1 MGQKQLLQE
10 VHIINNYKRTKFAI
24 IGAGCGGQAIAGYL
38 AAENYNVNLYNR
50 SIERI
55 EPLITNKTITLGG
68 AIKRTGTL
76 SYVGTD
82 IAKAMAGRDI
92 IMVVTTAT
100 GHRDI
105 AALIAPHLK
114 DGQIVI
120 LNPGRT
126 FGALEFDSILR
137 RSTHYRNTIVAEA
150 NTLLFAARVN
160 SPGIV
165 NIKGIKREVSIAA
178 LRAYETDK
186 VISMIQPVFPQFIP
200 ASSVLE
206 TSFGNIGAVFH
217 PVITLM
223 NRDLI
228 RKGQPF
234 EFYIDGITKKSIDM
248 IKAVDKEM
256 RYVSMALGLTTLSVT
271 EWLASRYGLTGDD
284 PYHMIRSNPT
294 YKGIMAP
301 DTLDHRYLWE
311 DIPTGLVPVSSI
323 GKALNIET
331 RVIDSLIDLA
341 DETLGRDF
349 RSEGRTLESL
359 CLSPR
364 YLMKDLRDIIFPEET
379 KVA

>member
-1 MGQKQLLQE
+1 MS
-10 VHIINNYKRTKFAI
+10 NYKRTKFAV

-38 AAENYNVNLYNR
+38 AAANYNVNLYNR
-50 SIERI
+50 SLERI
-55 EPLITNKTITLGG
+55 ESLITKKIITLEG
-68 AIKRTGTL
+68 ALERTGIL
-76 SYVGTD
+76 SYIGTD
-82 IAKAMAGRDI
+82 IAETIADRDI

-105 AALIAPHLK
+105 ATLIAPHLK

-126 FGALEFDSILR
+126 FGALEFDSALR
-137 RSTHYRNTIVAEA
+137 NSSNYRNTIVAEA
-150 NTLLFAARVN
+150 NTLVFAARVT

-165 NIKGIKREVSIAA
+165 DIKGVKKEVSIAA
-178 LRAYETDK
+178 LRAYETEK
-186 VISMIQPVFPQFIP
+186 VLSMIQPVFPQFIP

-234 EFYIDGITKKSIDM
+234 EFYIDGITKKSIEM
-248 IKAVDKEM
+248 IKDVDKEM
-256 RYVSMALGLTTLSVT
+256 RRISRALGITTLSVT
-271 EWLASRYGLTGDD
+271 DWLASRYGLTGDD
-284 PYHMIRSNPT
+284 PYLMIRSNPT
-294 YKGIMAP
+294 YCGIMAP

-341 DETLGRDF
+341 NETLGRDF
-349 RSEGRTLESL
+349 RTEGRTLESL
-359 CLSPR
+359 GLSSR
-364 YLMKDLRDIIFPEET
+364 FLMKNLRDILSPGEIA
-379 KVA
+379 VA

>member
-1 MGQKQLLQE
+1 M
-10 VHIINNYKRTKFAI
+10 TK
-24 IGAGCGGQAIAGYL
+24 
-38 AAENYNVNLYNR
+38 
-50 SIERI
+50 
-55 EPLITNKTITLGG
+55 KTVTLEG
-68 AIKRTGTL
+68 AIESTGAL

-82 IAKAMAGRDI
+82 IAAAIADRDI

-100 GHRDI
+100 GHKDI

-137 RSTHYRNTIVAEA
+137 NSSNCRNTIVAEA
-150 NTLLFAARVN
+150 NTLMFAARVN
-160 SPGIV
+160 SPGV
-165 NIKGIKREVSIAA
+165 VDIKGVKKEVSIAA
-178 LRAYETDK
+178 LRAYETEK
-186 VISMIQPVFPQFIP
+186 VLSMIQPIFPQFIA

-234 EFYIDGITKKSIDM
+234 EFYIDGITKKSIEV
-248 IKAVDKEM
+248 IKDVDKEM
-256 RYVSMALGLTTLSVT
+256 RYVSEALGITTLSVID
-271 EWLASRYGLTGDD
+271 WLASRYGLTGDD
-284 PYHMIRSNPT
+284 PYLMIRSNPT
-294 YKGIMAP
+294 YCGIMSP

-311 DIPTGLVPVSSI
+311 DIPTGLVPVSSS

-349 RSEGRTLESL
+349 RTEGRTLESL
-359 CLSPR
+359 GLSSLF
-364 YLMKDLRDIIFPEET
+364 LMKDLRDIIFPD
-379 KVA
+379 KIAVA